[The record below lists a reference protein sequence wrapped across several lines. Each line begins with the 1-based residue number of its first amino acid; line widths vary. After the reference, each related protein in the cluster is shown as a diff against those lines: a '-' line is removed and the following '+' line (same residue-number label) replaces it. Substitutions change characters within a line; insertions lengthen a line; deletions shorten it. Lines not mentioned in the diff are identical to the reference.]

1 MKTYFAGLFLVLLV
15 GISCSDKKQSAATN
29 KLFPLYQA
37 KTKAQNGDWLAEHN
51 ETYYDFDSYVAS
63 KPVRPDSTR
72 KIIYIYKLGANT
84 KAEDSLLLITC
95 NYLER
100 IFHLKT
106 KITQTFPESCI
117 PDSMKRANSDSTFQV
132 CSHFVLDTLV
142 TLPLPKDAV
151 VGICFTKYDLYPGPG
166 WNFVFGEAYLKHRAG
181 VWSFNR
187 YGDVNDP
194 AQFKTALLRTLK
206 VAAHET
212 GHMFSITHCVRY
224 ECDMNGSNS
233 MEETDASPLHY
244 CPECLQK
251 LSWNIGF
258 DLPAHFEGLKEF
270 YTKYGFAEEAVFMQ
284 KNMERLEEK

>member
-1 MKTYFAGLFLVLLV
+1 MKPFFKCLPFVLLYSV
-15 GISCSDKKQSAATN
+15 SCSDKKQPVSTD
-29 KLFPLYQA
+29 KIFPLYKA
-37 KTKAQNGDWLAEHN
+37 KTKAQDGDWLNEHK
-51 ETYYDFDSYVAS
+51 EIYYDFDSYVGS
-63 KPVRPDSTR
+63 RPVRPDSIR
-72 KIIYIYKLGANT
+72 RIIYIYKLGTNT

-95 NYLER
+95 QYLEH

-106 KITQTFPESCI
+106 AIAQTFPESCI
-117 PDSMKRANSDSTFQV
+117 PEDMKRTNGDSTFQI
-132 CSHFVLDTLV
+132 CTRFVLDTLV
-142 TLPLPKDAV
+142 SLPLPKDAV
-151 VGICFTKYDLYPGPG
+151 VGICFTKYDLYPGPD

-187 YGDVNDP
+187 YGNVNDT
-194 AQFKTALLRTLK
+194 AQFKMALLRTMK

-233 MEETDASPLHY
+233 MDETDASPLHY

-258 DLPAHFEGLKEF
+258 QLKPHFSELRDF
-270 YTKYGFAEEAVFMQ
+270 YKKYGMGEEAAFME
-284 KNMERLEEK
+284 KNISKLSE

>member
-1 MKTYFAGLFLVLLV
+1 MYFTCLLSVLLLFV
-15 GISCSDKKQSAATN
+15 SCSDKEKPVSAD
-29 KLFPLYQA
+29 KIFPLYNA
-37 KTKAQNGDWLAEHN
+37 KTKAQDGDWLAEHK
-51 ETYYDFDSYVAS
+51 ETYYDFETYVAS

-72 KIIYIYKLGANT
+72 KIIYIYTLGTNT
-84 KAEDSLLLITC
+84 KAEDSLLLTTC
-95 NYLER
+95 RYLER

-106 KITQTFPESCI
+106 KIAKTFPESCI
-117 PDSMKRANSDSTFQV
+117 PDNMKRANSDSTFQV
-132 CSHFVLDTLV
+132 CTRFVLDTLV
-142 TLPLPKDAV
+142 KLPLPNDAV
-151 VGICFTKYDLYPGPG
+151 VGICFTKYDLYPGPE
-166 WNFVFGEAYLKHRAG
+166 WNFVFGEAYLKHRTG

-187 YGDVNDP
+187 YGNVNDL
-194 AQFKTALLRTLK
+194 AQFKMALLRTLK

-258 DLPAHFEGLKEF
+258 DLRAHFEGLKEF
-270 YTKYGFAEEAVFMQ
+270 YTKYGFMEEAAFMQ
-284 KNMERLEEK
+284 KNIDKLDGKE